1 MKRYNNY
8 HRHDHISSLF
18 GGVGDSNVKAI
29 DYVNRCIEL
38 GHNNFFTT
46 QHGTFGDIFEAFDL
60 CQHNN
65 LRCLPGLEGYIV
77 VDNNPEL
84 KDKSNYH
91 IMILPITDKARKK
104 CNYYN
109 SLAHMQGFYYKPRWS
124 LDYLM
129 QFTSDELYITTACC
143 AGLLHD
149 EESIEKILMP
159 LIQHFGDHV
168 LLEVQNHQFDI
179 QRDINKKAIA
189 LANSIGLKLCAA
201 NDSHYIYPWQSKE
214 RHDLMVGKRQLE
226 GKPDAIFV
234 AEDEFVLDYPDYD
247 TFFKRFE
254 QQGILTEDQ
263 IETAIANTLIFD
275 DIEEVQLDY
284 EIKMPNIYPDIPLND
299 RMKMLEDMVWKKFE
313 ETKRIEHIP
322 ESEIPRYIDGINYE
336 LQIIKDTNEVIHTCD
351 YFLFNTKNV
360 DLAVNKYHGILTR
373 GGRGSCASF
382 YTNKLLGMTQLDRF
396 QINLPIFPDRFA
408 STARLI
414 DNRALPDID
423 FNCEAQEPF
432 VKASKELL
440 GENGCYPMVAY
451 TTMQEGEA
459 FRNVCRSH
467 GLQFDE
473 FNDVA
478 KNLDQ
483 YREDKKWKPLIEEA
497 EHYVGT
503 IVSASVH
510 PCFEKNELVKTSK
523 GYIPISNIEV
533 GDYVLSSDNEYHK
546 VINTMI
552 SNSSDI
558 YKLKISGRPEITVTG
573 NHPFYVKH
581 MKRDGYGKRKF
592 SEAEWVDVS
601 NLRKD
606 DFVGIPINNKAII
619 PQIKN
624 IPTYSS
630 DFWWIVGRYL
640 GDGWL
645 KKKYSY
651 RRDSVITICC
661 NKNETEEITLV
672 LNKLKKYNYW
682 IDDERTTNKINIADK
697 YLYEFLE
704 DFGMGAGNK
713 EIPNYVIDLPVPLL
727 SSLVEGY
734 ISADGYKYPDGRI
747 HYTTISKKLALSIA
761 DCIQKCYGTYCS
773 ICQEQRR
780 DNILEGRLLKGNIQY
795 IGQYIINPFGPNYY
809 INQQYIWVRYKD
821 KKPLNDNISVYNLE
835 VEGVHTYT
843 VNGIMVHNCAHVL
856 SDKDLLYEYGVARF
870 GDFICVMITSGEAD
884 QFKVLKNDYLIVS
897 VWKLIHET
905 FEEIGQPIMTAH
917 DLLNAIKDDQRVWD
931 LFKNG
936 ITCTLNQVDS
946 DNGMQQAKAYGI
958 KSFEDGAL
966 IAAAIRPSF
975 DAWRPKFL
983 HHEKYST
990 GSKDLDKVLEQTQHY
1005 ILFQENLM
1013 QYFDWLG
1020 VTPAESIGLIKKI
1033 SKKKIKPEDF
1043 AKLEER
1049 LKNNWVKQTGSEDMF
1064 SETWDMIQG
1073 CMAYGFASPH
1083 AAATSLDMCYGAYL
1097 KVNYPLEYMTVCL
1110 NNYAGDAE
1118 RTAKLKKELEYFNI
1132 KLTDLK
1138 FGLSR
1143 SKYSY
1148 DKTQRIISKG
1158 IGSVKFLNDDVAEG
1172 LYKLSQDNKYN
1183 NFIDLLI
1190 DITEKTTCNARQL
1203 DILIRLGYFNDF
1215 GEINQLLYQ
1224 KDKFAVLYTKGKGFR
1239 NSIKQSKLGLAP
1251 KFIEDYYE
1259 EYKPAEVKEI
1269 NMDAFLQQVYSLP
1282 VEVNA
1287 GFEETVKKCEKHKKD
1302 TNEFNGYNYDKLFKL
1317 TNMPEDIKQRFA
1329 TKTSEAEYKGIDGYD
1344 LLTHLK
1350 YCGNPRTTKQIILD
1364 QLEYL
1369 SYISYTDP
1377 KADKNLICVTNLNA
1391 MYSPTFTAY
1400 RIADGTTCQ
1409 LKVHKTRNPKNHS
1422 VVTSYRDI
1430 PFEDGDILLVK
1441 NWAKQP
1447 KVRKGD
1453 PSKGEKPWE
1462 PIVPY
1467 VYEWW
1472 INDYTKRIN

>member
-8 HRHDHISSLF
+8 HKHSHYSSLF
-18 GGVGDSNVKAI
+18 GGVGDSNVKQKEYI
-29 DYVNRCIEL
+29 DRCLEL
-38 GHNNFFTT
+38 GHTNFFTT
-46 QHGTFGDIFEAFDL
+46 EHGVFGDIFEAYDL
-60 CQHNN
+60 CQNNN

-91 IMILPITDKARKK
+91 IMIIPRTDKARKK

-109 SLAHMQGFYYKPRWS
+109 SLAQINGFYYKPRWS
-124 LDYLM
+124 LEYLL
-129 QFTSDELYITTACC
+129 QFDKDDLFITTACC
-143 AGLLHD
+143 AGTLRD
-149 EESIEKILMP
+149 QDGIEKILMP
-159 LIQHFGDHV
+159 LINHFGENV
-168 LLEVQNHQFDI
+168 LLEVQNHAFDI
-179 QRDINKKAIA
+179 QRDINKKAVA
-189 LANSIGLKLCAA
+189 LSESMGLKLIAA
-201 NDSHYIYPWQSKE
+201 NDSHYIYPWQAKE
-214 RHDLMVGKRQLE
+214 RHDLMVGKRQLD
-226 GKPDAIFV
+226 GKPDAYFV
-234 AEDEFVLDYPDYD
+234 AEDEFVLDFPDYD
-247 TFFKRFE
+247 TLFERFE
-254 QQGILTEDQ
+254 KQGVLTEQQ
-263 IETAIANTLIFD
+263 IEDSISNTLLFD
-275 DIEEVQLDY
+275 DVEEIQLDY
-284 EIKMPNIYPDIPLND
+284 EIKMPNIYPDVPLND
-299 RMKMLEDMVWKKFE
+299 RMKMLEDLVWKKFE
-313 ETKRIEHIP
+313 EIKIKEHISDEDLP
-322 ESEIPRYIDGINYE
+322 KYIDGINYE
-336 LQIIKDTNEVIHTCD
+336 LQIIRDTNEQIHTCD
-351 YFLFNTKNV
+351 YFLFNTRNV
-360 DLAVNKYHGILTR
+360 DLAVNKYNGILTR

-396 QINLPIFPDRFA
+396 KINLPIFPDRFA
-408 STARLI
+408 STARLL

-423 FNCEAQEPF
+423 FNVEAQEPF

-440 GENGCYPMVAY
+440 GDNGCFPMVAY
-451 TTMQEGEA
+451 GTMQEGEA

-483 YREDKKWKPLIEEA
+483 YRDDKKWKPLIDEA
-497 EHYVGT
+497 QHYIGT

-510 PCFEKNELVKTSK
+510 PCFEKNELVKTHK

-533 GDYVLSSDNEYHK
+533 GDYVLGSDNEYHK

-601 NLRKD
+601 NLTKD

-645 KKKYSY
+645 KKKYAN
-651 RRDSVITICC
+651 RRDRVITICC
-661 NKNETEEITLV
+661 NKTETEEITFV
-672 LNKLKKYNYW
+672 LDKLKKYHYW
-682 IDDERTTNKINIADK
+682 VDDERTTNRINIADK
-697 YLYEFLE
+697 YLYEFLK

-713 EIPNYVIDLPVPLL
+713 EVPNYVVDLPIPLL

-734 ISADGYKYPDGRI
+734 ISADGHKHLDGRI
-747 HYTTISKKLALSIA
+747 YYTTISKKLALSIA

-773 ICQEQRR
+773 ICQEQRK

-795 IGQYIINPFGPNYY
+795 IGQYTINPFRPNYY
-809 INQQYIWVRYKD
+809 IDREYIWVRYKD
-821 KKPLNDNISVYNLE
+821 RKPLNDNISVYNLE

-905 FEEIGQPIMTAH
+905 FEEIGIPIIDAH
-917 DLLNAIKDDQRVWD
+917 DLLDSIKDDQRVWD
-931 LFKNG
+931 LFSNG

-946 DNGMQQAKAYGI
+946 DNGMQQAKRYGI

-983 HHEKYST
+983 NHENYST
-990 GSKDLDKVLEQTQHY
+990 GSKDLDEVLKQTQHY

-1043 AKLEER
+1043 EKLAER
-1049 LKNNWVKQTGSEDMF
+1049 LKTNWIKQTGTEKMF
-1064 SETWDMIQG
+1064 EETWEMIQG

-1097 KVNYPLEYMTVCL
+1097 KVNYPYEYMTVCL
-1110 NNYAGDAE
+1110 NNYSDDAE
-1118 RTAKLKKELEYFNI
+1118 RTAKLKNELEYFGIKLSNI
-1132 KLTDLK
+1132 K
-1138 FGLSR
+1138 FGMSR
-1143 SKYSY
+1143 AKYSY
-1148 DKTQRIISKG
+1148 NKDKHLIIKG
-1158 IGSVKFLNDDVAEG
+1158 IGSIKFLNETVAEEI
-1172 LYKLSQDNKYN
+1172 YTLSQGRVYN
-1183 NFIDLLI
+1183 NFIDLLV
-1190 DITEKTTCNARQL
+1190 DITEKTSCNSRQL
-1203 DILIRLGYFNDF
+1203 DILIKLDYFSDF
-1215 GEINQLLYQ
+1215 GEANELLYIV
-1224 KDKFAVLYTKGKGFR
+1224 DRFNELYTKKDGFKS
-1239 NSIKQSKLGLAP
+1239 NIKASKIGLDYDFVIP
-1251 KFIEDYYE
+1251 YCEDY
-1259 EYKPAEVKEI
+1259 KPSEI
-1269 NMDAFLQQVYSLP
+1269 K
-1282 VEVNA
+1282 EVNVDA
-1287 GFEETVKKCEKHKKD
+1287 ILNDITEPVRKQEFSDILENCKRHKK
-1302 TNEFNGYNYDKLFKL
+1302 TGEFNGYNYEKLMKL
-1317 TNMPEDIKQRFA
+1317 TNMPDNIKERYA
-1329 TKTSEAEYKGIDGYD
+1329 TKISEAEYRKMDSYK
-1344 LLTHLK
+1344 LLTELK
-1350 YCGNPRTTKQIILD
+1350 YRGSIMSVKEKIKYQK
-1364 QLEYL
+1364 EYL
-1369 SYISYTDP
+1369 SYIDYTDQTM
-1377 KADKNLICVTNLNA
+1377 DVRYIVVTNLDTR
-1391 MYSPTFTAY
+1391 YSPKFTAY
-1400 RIADGTTCQ
+1400 CIKNGQTCPM
-1409 LKVHKTRNPKNHS
+1409 KVRKNKKGRTPG
-1422 VVTSYRDI
+1422 VVTSFNDT
-1430 PFEDGDILLVK
+1430 PFEEGDILYMSKVK
-1441 NWAKQP
+1441 QEPKAKM
-1447 KVRKGD
+1447 VD
-1453 PSKGEKPWE
+1453 GEWQRDYSDK
-1462 PIVPY
+1462 
-1467 VYEWW
+1467 EWW
-1472 INDYTKRIN
+1472 IYDYKVIDRQ